1 MVLDRPALFD
11 GTLVDL
17 KRRRFD
23 RRRHIARLE
32 HTAIL
37 AVSSSLSALS
47 SCNLLLIMSRI
58 RTCLESTRF
67 GTQGVRLVEDPAM
80 RFQLQVEIKEQT
92 KQEFVVEVTV
102 GTDEV
107 CDIGPV
113 LLISTNTVL
122 E

>member
-1 MVLDRPALFD
+1 
-11 GTLVDL
+11 
-17 KRRRFD
+17 
-23 RRRHIARLE
+23 
-32 HTAIL
+32 
-37 AVSSSLSALS
+37 
-47 SCNLLLIMSRI
+47 
-58 RTCLESTRF
+58 
-67 GTQGVRLVEDPAM
+67 M